1 MTDVFIREKIW
12 THNMHREEKAL
23 SLTLKSHV
31 MKEAETGMLQLQAWE
46 PKDLQPPPATRK
58 KQRLNSTQTFEQV
71 WPCCLSFSILAIS
84 VVLSLSACGTL

>member
-23 SLTLKSHV
+23 SLALKNHV

-46 PKDLQPPPATRK
+46 PKGFTATT
-58 KQRLNSTQTFEQV
+58 SH
-71 WPCCLSFSILAIS
+71 
-84 VVLSLSACGTL
+84 